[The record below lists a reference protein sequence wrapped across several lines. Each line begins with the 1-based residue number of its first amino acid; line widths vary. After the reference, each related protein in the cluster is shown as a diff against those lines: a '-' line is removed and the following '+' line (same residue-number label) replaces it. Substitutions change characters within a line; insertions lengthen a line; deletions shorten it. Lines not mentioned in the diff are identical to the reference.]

1 MWKGSVGMKKTKGML
16 LKEFNKLQKDYLKA
30 IRENRIEEAQEIFD
44 IRRRVQLQLREV
56 DESYEKRR

>member
-1 MWKGSVGMKKTKGML
+1 MWKGSVGVKKTKGML

-30 IRENRIEEAQEIFD
+30 VRENRIEEAQEIVD

>member
-1 MWKGSVGMKKTKGML
+1 MWKGSVGVKKTKGML

-30 IRENRIEEAQEIFD
+30 VRENRIEEAQEIFD

>member
-30 IRENRIEEAQEIFD
+30 VRENRLEEAQEIFET
-44 IRRRVQLQLREV
+44 RRRLQLTIRKV
-56 DESYEKRR
+56 DERYVKSK

>member
-1 MWKGSVGMKKTKGML
+1 MKKTKGML

-30 IRENRIEEAQEIFD
+30 VRGNRIEEAQEIFD

>member
-1 MWKGSVGMKKTKGML
+1 MWKGSVGVKKTKGML

-30 IRENRIEEAQEIFD
+30 VRENRLEEAQEIVD

>member
-1 MWKGSVGMKKTKGML
+1 MKKTKGML

-30 IRENRIEEAQEIFD
+30 VRENRLEEAQEIVD

>member
-30 IRENRIEEAQEIFD
+30 VRGNRLEEAQEIVD

>member
-30 IRENRIEEAQEIFD
+30 VRENRLEEAQEIVD

>member
-1 MWKGSVGMKKTKGML
+1 MWKGSVGVKKTKGML

-30 IRENRIEEAQEIFD
+30 IRENRLEEAQEIVD

>member
-30 IRENRIEEAQEIFD
+30 VRENRIEEAQEIFD

>member
-1 MWKGSVGMKKTKGML
+1 MKKTKGML
-16 LKEFNKLQKDYLKA
+16 LKEFNRLQKDYLKA
-30 IRENRIEEAQEIFD
+30 VRENRLDKAQEIFE